1 MTSDVRSLVSVL
13 LARSYWMALFGF
25 GVVVAAFTRDRA
37 CADHLNLLPSI
48 AGRPSLALLAGI
60 AYLTGYCWLAAA
72 YAAAVAATGR
82 LLPAPRDMSVVTG
95 VGRLGLSLL
104 LALVAV
110 EFMPVQALRAAGN
123 LLGVCR

>member
-1 MTSDVRSLVSVL
+1 MTSDARSPVSVL
-13 LARSYWMALFGF
+13 LARSYWMALIGF

-60 AYLTGYCWLAAA
+60 AYLMGYCWLAAA

-82 LLPAPRDMSVVTG
+82 LLPAPRDISAVAG
-95 VGRLGLSLL
+95 VGRWGLMLL

-110 EFMPVQALRAAGN
+110 EFMPLQAVRGAGK